1 MGEQTFFETTRILT
15 DFFVVDKSWNLTRS
29 PKDKIIFI
37 KNGIQ
42 NVQSVLRSDKSLIL
56 KKVFE
61 VKMSLIANV
70 LPATCYWIGEL
81 VSLPVTVPS

>member
-29 PKDKIIFI
+29 PKDKIICI

-61 VKMSLIANV
+61 VKLSV
-70 LPATCYWIGEL
+70 FLPLTL
-81 VSLPVTVPS
+81 SLPTYEMAT